1 MNCVPGGTS
10 RNTYTNYLY
19 NKKKLFYLS
28 STSLL
33 GYFMLVLVM
42 TSDTLVLQTL
52 QTLQTLQKFISVESY
67 DMNIKFLQPNRP
79 AAQFFRPSL
88 EDICWIPIHDI
99 ITKVDPP

>member
-52 QTLQTLQKFISVESY
+52 QTLQKFISVESY

>member
-52 QTLQTLQKFISVESY
+52 QTLQKFISVESD